1 MNDIK
6 MKILVI
12 GESGVGKSSLML
24 RFAEGKFDDNEVNMK
39 LVFYV
44 SNTIKTIVKII
55 KMLNYSMFSIPAN
68 YNW

>member
-24 RFAEGKFDDNEVNMK
+24 RFAEGKFDDNEVNI
-39 LVFYV
+39 FW
-44 SNTIKTIVKII
+44 N
-55 KMLNYSMFSIPAN
+55 
-68 YNW
+68 